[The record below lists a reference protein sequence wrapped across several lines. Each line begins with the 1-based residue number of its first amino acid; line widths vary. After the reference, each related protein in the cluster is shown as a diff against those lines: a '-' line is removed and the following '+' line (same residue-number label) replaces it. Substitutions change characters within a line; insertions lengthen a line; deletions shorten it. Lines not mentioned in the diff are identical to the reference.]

1 MNYKIIDF
9 HTHPFMNLDQ
19 NICYYKDYIDGF
31 SVNFTKKY
39 LNDMGISKICGML
52 FSRNESF
59 NEDTD
64 KKIIWKSIKKHNDLA
79 LELKNIYGDFYEP
92 GFCIHPALV
101 KESCDE
107 IDRMHKKGV
116 KIIGE
121 LLPHRHKYTFVSE
134 GMDEIINYATQKN
147 MIINLHTCDNDNL
160 DAMVKKHR
168 DTIIV
173 AAHPGDATQIERH
186 IIRMKESENYHLDI
200 SGTGLFRLGVLKK
213 IIKEIGVDRLLFG
226 TDYPVCSPA
235 MYVGGIVLD
244 STFTEEEK
252 IKIFSGN
259 AERLLYGKK

>member
-9 HTHPFMNLDQ
+9 HTHPFMTSDQ
-19 NICYYKDYIDGF
+19 NICNYKKYIDNF
-31 SVNFTKKY
+31 SVEFTKKY
-39 LNDMGISKICGML
+39 LTDMGITKICGMV
-52 FSRNESF
+52 FSPGDVIK
-59 NEDTD
+59 EDTD
-64 KKIIWKSIKKHNDLA
+64 KKIVWESIKRNNDLA
-79 LELKNIYGDFYEP
+79 LELKKVYGDFYEP
-92 GFCIHPALV
+92 GFSIHPALV

-116 KIIGE
+116 KIVGE
-121 LLPHRHKYTFVSE
+121 LLPYWYKYSFASD
-134 GMDEIINYATQKN
+134 GLDEIIDYATQKG
-147 MIINLHTCDNDNL
+147 MIINLHTCDEDNL

-173 AAHPGDATQIERH
+173 GAHPGELPQVERH
-186 IIRMKESENYHLDI
+186 LKRMKESENYYIDI
-200 SGTGLFRLGVLKK
+200 SGTGLFRLGMLRRF
-213 IIKEIGVDRLLFG
+213 IKEFSVDRILFG

-235 MYVGGIVLD
+235 MYVGGIALD